1 MGNGRRCMVRR
12 NKGCERDHSSS
23 WQFTSSISCEKL
35 MLVVTRCYLC
45 FKWVSYSTC
54 ITKQALENEPAR
66 PQKGEL
72 ESLLS
77 SKGVKSILCQ
87 LSFQYCLVKVVA
99 PVLWPIKKGAFSVN
113 YGKKW
118 RIKSISFCEL
128 RQLFNQSDTKS
139 TPITTLSSLFSRFG
153 QFDFNTEFSLAVCVN
168 AILNTFWHSNENHR
182 VGRQGELP
190 DDLVD
195 SCDRSIEAE
204 RPNKVCLYRVM

>member
-1 MGNGRRCMVRR
+1 
-12 NKGCERDHSSS
+12 
-23 WQFTSSISCEKL
+23 

-99 PVLWPIKKGAFSVN
+99 PVLWPIRKEPFQSTVGRNGGLNPFRSVN
-113 YGKKW
+113 CANFSTN
-118 RIKSISFCEL
+118 RI
-128 RQLFNQSDTKS
+128 QSQHQS
-139 TPITTLSSLFSRFG
+139 RRYRLFSRASG
-153 QFDFNTEFSLAVCVN
+153 NLILMAVCVN
-168 AILNTFWHSNENHR
+168 AILNTFWHSNENHG

-204 RPNKVCLYRVM
+204 RPNKVCLYKVM

>member
-99 PVLWPIKKGAFSVN
+99 PVLWPVRKEPFQSTMGRNGGLNPFRSVN
-113 YGKKW
+113 CANFSTN
-118 RIKSISFCEL
+118 RI
-128 RQLFNQSDTKS
+128 QSQHQS
-139 TPITTLSSLFSRFG
+139 RRYRLFSRASGSLILIPNSHWLSVSMPFWIR
-153 QFDFNTEFSLAVCVN
+153 FDTQMKITE
-168 AILNTFWHSNENHR
+168 
-182 VGRQGELP
+182 
-190 DDLVD
+190 LVD
-195 SCDRSIEAE
+195 
-204 RPNKVCLYRVM
+204 KVSFLMI

>member
-1 MGNGRRCMVRR
+1 MGNGRHCMVRR

-99 PVLWPIKKGAFSVN
+99 PVLWLIRKEPFQSTMGRNGGLNPFRSVN
-113 YGKKW
+113 CANFSTN
-118 RIKSISFCEL
+118 RL
-128 RQLFNQSDTKS
+128 QSQHQS
-139 TPITTLSSLFSRFG
+139 RRYRLFSRASGNLILIPNSHWLSVSMPFWIR
-153 QFDFNTEFSLAVCVN
+153 FDTQMKITE
-168 AILNTFWHSNENHR
+168 
-182 VGRQGELP
+182 
-190 DDLVD
+190 LVD
-195 SCDRSIEAE
+195 
-204 RPNKVCLYRVM
+204 KVSFLMI

>member
-1 MGNGRRCMVRR
+1 
-12 NKGCERDHSSS
+12 
-23 WQFTSSISCEKL
+23 

-99 PVLWPIKKGAFSVN
+99 PVLWPVRKEPFQSTMGRNGGLNPFRSVN
-113 YGKKW
+113 CVNFSTN
-118 RIKSISFCEL
+118 RI
-128 RQLFNQSDTKS
+128 QSQHQS
-139 TPITTLSSLFSRFG
+139 RRYRLFSRASGNLILIPNSHWLSVSMPFWIR
-153 QFDFNTEFSLAVCVN
+153 FDTQMKITE
-168 AILNTFWHSNENHR
+168 
-182 VGRQGELP
+182 
-190 DDLVD
+190 LVD
-195 SCDRSIEAE
+195 
-204 RPNKVCLYRVM
+204 KVSFLMI

>member
-1 MGNGRRCMVRR
+1 MRGNLCQIVYFAPFVWSRHATGKMGNGRHCMVRR

-99 PVLWPIKKGAFSVN
+99 PVLWPIRKEPFQSTMGRNGGLNPFRSVN
-113 YGKKW
+113 CANFSTN
-118 RIKSISFCEL
+118 RI
-128 RQLFNQSDTKS
+128 QSQHQS
-139 TPITTLSSLFSRFG
+139 RRYRLFSRASGNLILIPNSHWLSVSMPFWIR
-153 QFDFNTEFSLAVCVN
+153 FDTQMKITE
-168 AILNTFWHSNENHR
+168 
-182 VGRQGELP
+182 
-190 DDLVD
+190 LVD
-195 SCDRSIEAE
+195 
-204 RPNKVCLYRVM
+204 KVSFLMI

>member
-1 MGNGRRCMVRR
+1 MGNGRRCMGRR

-99 PVLWPIKKGAFSVN
+99 PVLWPIRKEPFQSTVGRNGGLNPFRSVN
-113 YGKKW
+113 CANFSTN
-118 RIKSISFCEL
+118 RI
-128 RQLFNQSDTKS
+128 QSQHQS
-139 TPITTLSSLFSRFG
+139 RRYRLFSRASG
-153 QFDFNTEFSLAVCVN
+153 NLILMAVCVN
-168 AILNTFWHSNENHR
+168 AILNTFWHSNENHG

-204 RPNKVCLYRVM
+204 RPNKVCLYKVM

>member
-1 MGNGRRCMVRR
+1 MGNGRHCMVRR

-66 PQKGEL
+66 PQNGEL

-99 PVLWPIKKGAFSVN
+99 PVLWPIRKEPFQSTMGRNGGLNPFRSVN
-113 YGKKW
+113 CANFSTN
-118 RIKSISFCEL
+118 RI
-128 RQLFNQSDTKS
+128 QSQHQS
-139 TPITTLSSLFSRFG
+139 GLYRLFSRASGNLILIPNSHWLSVSRG
-153 QFDFNTEFSLAVCVN
+153 QCHFEYVLTLKWKSPS
-168 AILNTFWHSNENHR
+168 W
-182 VGRQGELP
+182 
-190 DDLVD
+190 
-195 SCDRSIEAE
+195 
-204 RPNKVCLYRVM
+204 